1 MQQHKF
7 EFTGNAKEYFGIWIV
22 NLLLSIVTVGIYT
35 AWAKVRRVRYFY
47 ANTHLDGHNFEYHA
61 KPKSILIGRII
72 VVGALVLYN
81 GLLTITPIATVL
93 LIPYL
98 IALPW
103 IINKALRF
111 NARVTSYRNIRLNF
125 AGTYWRALLVF
136 AIMPILALISLGIL
150 GPVASRMRANYIGNN
165 LSYGTAKFS
174 TDVPLGSL
182 YGNWGASL
190 VFFLL
195 AGIVSAAIAY
205 VFVGLS
211 GNMEI
216 SEMLRDVFEIPAGD
230 EYLFIIG
237 LWTIL
242 GFYLASFLTFLFYS
256 AGVRNLVY
264 GATELEGGHK
274 FVSTMGRLKYVWIL
288 LSNLIVVMFTI
299 GLMRP
304 WAAIRT
310 WRYKV
315 ENTELLAA
323 SNLDGFIAQR
333 AEEGQAASA
342 EFLDIEGIDFGL

>member
-1 MQQHKF
+1 MQQHHF
-7 EFTGNAKEYFGIWIV
+7 EFTGKAREYFGIWIV
-22 NLLLSIVTVGIYT
+22 NLLLSIVTIGIYT

-61 KPKSILIGRII
+61 KPKSILIGRI
-72 VVGALVLYN
+72 VVVAALILYN
-81 GLLTITPIATVL
+81 VMLSITPIAAVL

-103 IINKALRF
+103 IINKAIRF

-125 AGTYWRALLVF
+125 AGSYGRALLVF
-136 AIMPILALISLGIL
+136 AVMPILALFSLGIL

-190 VFFLL
+190 VFFLV
-195 AGIVSAAIAY
+195 AGVISAVIAY
-205 VFVGLS
+205 VLAGVS
-211 GNMEI
+211 GNMGI
-216 SEMLRDVFEIPAGD
+216 SDTLLETIGVPGGEEAG
-230 EYLFIIG
+230 FIIAIWG
-237 LWTIL
+237 VF
-242 GFYLASFLTFLFYS
+242 GFYLASFIAFLFYA

-288 LSNLIVVMFTI
+288 FSNLIAVIFTF

-323 SNLDGFIAQR
+323 SSLDGFVEQR
-333 AEEGQAASA
+333 VEEGRAASA